1 MSTRSH
7 ASAGHDHPHRPA
19 DRQAVRRQGADGR
32 RCRECA
38 SRRRDDRRADRSRAR
53 QVPGSGWPRCPAPA
67 GCRRSDPCGGV
78 FAPPAA
84 CGSRPIRGDVPEA
97 GLAAPDSG
105 GPVPHR
111 MGAGDSVGGGLDV
124 AASPSP
130 AAGHLRRGGH
140 GAVHI
145 VVLRL
150 DGAAAPVPAGDV
162 PAERYAG
169 RPSLASSRPA
179 RSSRSRCTCWG
190 GGYSPGNRRCGSFCG
205 RSSASPC
212 TPPW

>member
-1 MSTRSH
+1 MIKRI
-7 ASAGHDHPHRPA
+7 APLI
-19 DRQAVRRQGADGR
+19 
-32 RCRECA
+32 
-38 SRRRDDRRADRSRAR
+38 DRRFEGRALMDGAAGSVLIVLVAGVHRAARSQAR
-53 QVPGSGWPRCPAPA
+53 LVPGSRWPWRLASA

-78 FAPPAA
+78 FALPAA
-84 CGSRPIRGDVPEA
+84 CGSRPARVDVPEA

-111 MGAGDSVGGGLDV
+111 MGAGDGVGGGLDV
-124 AASPSP
+124 AAPPSP

-150 DGAAAPVPAGDV
+150 DGAAAPVPAGADS
-162 PAERYAG
+162 RWTG
-169 RPSLASSRPA
+169 RRRPSLASSRPA
-179 RSSRSRCTCWG
+179 RSSRSRCTWWG
-190 GGYSPGNRRCGSFCG
+190 GGCSPASRRCGSCCG